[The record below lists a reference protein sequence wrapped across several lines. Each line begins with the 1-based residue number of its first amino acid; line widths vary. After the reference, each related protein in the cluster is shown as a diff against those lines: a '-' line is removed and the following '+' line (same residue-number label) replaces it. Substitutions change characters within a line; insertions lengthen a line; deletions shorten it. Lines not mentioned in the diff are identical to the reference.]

1 MANGEWLTQLLSGLG
16 GAFTGEVAAR
26 GRIAEEQ
33 EMQRKREEAER
44 LKEQERQMSELR
56 RGLLE
61 SFSPENARAA
71 AAKGLPTSEV
81 SAIMRMNEPTKTE
94 PKITE
99 RRESGGIALYEGD
112 NFKGWKIRPPSE
124 REGPSPMQLQT
135 EAKRDVRSA
144 QSELRGA
151 ESGFQRILSSR
162 PKQSQYLQPI
172 SGLPDTAAFRG
183 AEESWRPESAY
194 FAQRRTGAQ
203 QDVSEAQAALRQAMG
218 MPAPTTAPQTGMVA
232 NAATQQQ
239 VAMEMQDAIRR
250 IQASALSPEE
260 KRMRIEQ
267 VNQRATALLGAG
279 GR

>member
-26 GRIAEEQ
+26 GRIAEE
-33 EMQRKREEAER
+33 EEAKRKRDEAER
-44 LKEQERQMSELR
+44 MKEQERQLSELR
-56 RGLLE
+56 KGLFK
-61 SFSPENARAA
+61 SFSPEAARAA
-71 AAKGLPTSEV
+71 VDAGLPLSDV
-81 SAIMRMNEPTKTE
+81 STIARLNEPTKTE

-99 RRESGGIALYEGD
+99 RRENGGIALYEGD

-135 EAKRDVRSA
+135 EAKRDVRAA

-151 ESGFQRILSSR
+151 EGAFRSVLSGR
-162 PKQSQYLQPI
+162 PRQSQFKDPLT
-172 SGLPDTAAFRG
+172 GLADTAAYGEALR
-183 AEESWRPESAY
+183 AWRPESTYA
-194 FAQRRTGAQ
+194 AERRTGAQ
-203 QDVSEAQAALRQAMG
+203 QDVAGAESALRRMMG
-218 MPAPTTAPQTGMVA
+218 QPEPTSQTGMA
-232 NAATQQQ
+232 PNAAMQQQ

-250 IQASALSPEE
+250 IQNSALSPEE

-267 VNQRATALLGAG
+267 VNQRATALLRAG

>member
-26 GRIAEEQ
+26 GRLAEEQ

-44 LKEQERQMSELR
+44 MKEQERQMSELR

-124 REGPSPMQLQT
+124 REGPSPMQLQG

-151 ESGFQRILSSR
+151 EGAFRSVLSGR
-162 PKQSQYLQPI
+162 PRQSQFKDPLT
-172 SGLPDTAAFRG
+172 GMADTSAYGEALR
-183 AEESWRPESAY
+183 SWRPESTYA
-194 FAQRRTGAQ
+194 AERRTGAQ
-203 QDVSEAQAALRQAMG
+203 QDVASAESALRQMMGQPDAPAMSS
-218 MPAPTTAPQTGMVA
+218 VS
-232 NAATQQQ
+232 QQQ
-239 VAMEMQDAIRR
+239 VAMEMQSAIQQ
-250 IQASALSPEE
+250 IQSSGLSPEE
-260 KRMRIEQ
+260 KRMRIQQ
-267 VNQRATALLGAG
+267 VNQRATALLEQSRRGM
-279 GR
+279 R